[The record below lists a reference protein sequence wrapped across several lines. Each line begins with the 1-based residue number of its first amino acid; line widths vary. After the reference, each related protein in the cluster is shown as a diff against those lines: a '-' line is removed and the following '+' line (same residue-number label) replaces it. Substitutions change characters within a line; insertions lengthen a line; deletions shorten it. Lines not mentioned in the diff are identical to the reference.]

1 MHMNRLERVYKIH
14 QLLQERKLVTRETF
28 LSELEV
34 SLATFKRDLEHMRDR
49 LNAPVIWDRDAG
61 GYRFASEAHAGRGP
75 RYELPGLW
83 FNQEEAT
90 ALVTM
95 QHLLASIDQGK
106 LLAPHVEPLMSRI
119 DSILGSGETSSKE
132 LRKRIKVV
140 NFHSRKANAAFLP
153 EVGYALLN
161 RKQIHITYYA
171 RGRNE
176 TTERDVS
183 PQRLCFYQANW
194 YLDGY
199 CHRKK
204 ELRTFA
210 IDSIQSIN
218 LLETKAIEMSAKD
231 LDAHLTSG
239 YGIFSGTETKTAKLK
254 FSPERARWVASENW
268 HGQQISSFDADGNYI
283 LEVPYSDD
291 RELMLDILRHGSHVE
306 VLGPKDLRKKVADL
320 HRAALNIYENK

>member
-1 MHMNRLERVYKIH
+1 MNRLERVYKID
-14 QLLQERKLVTRETF
+14 QMLQERTVVSRET
-28 LSELEV
+28 LLRELEV

-49 LNAPVIWDRDAG
+49 LNAPVVYDRDLN
-61 GYRFASEAHAGRGP
+61 GYRFAKEQPGRGP
-75 RYELPGLW
+75 RYQLPGLW

-106 LLAPHVEPLMSRI
+106 LLAPHIEPLMSRI

-140 NFHSRKANAAFLP
+140 NFHARPANAKFFS

-161 RKQIHITYYA
+161 RKQIHIQYYS
-171 RGRNE
+171 RGKNE
-176 TTERDVS
+176 ITERDVS

-194 YLDGY
+194 YLDGW
-199 CHRKK
+199 CHWKK

-210 IDSIQSIN
+210 IDSIHAIE
-218 LLETKAIEMSAKD
+218 LLEAKATEIPAKE
-231 LDAHLTSG
+231 LDAHLASG
-239 YGIFSGTETKTAKLK
+239 YGIFSGVTVKTAKLK
-254 FSPERARWVASENW
+254 FTPERARWVASENW
-268 HGQQISSFDADGNYI
+268 HGQQVSSFDAQGNYI

-291 RELMLDILRHGSHVE
+291 RELMLDIMRHGGHVE
-306 VLGPKDLRKKVADL
+306 VLAPKELRKKVA
-320 HRAALNIYENK
+320 AAHADALKKYS

>member
-1 MHMNRLERVYKIH
+1 MYMNRLERVYKID
-14 QLLQERKLVTRETF
+14 QMLQDRKLVTREAF
-28 LSELEV
+28 LRELEV

-49 LNAPVIWDRDAG
+49 LNAPVVWDRDLG
-61 GYRFASEAHAGRGP
+61 GYRFATDENAGRGP
-75 RYELPGLW
+75 RYQLPGLW

-106 LLAPHVEPLMSRI
+106 LLAPHIEPLMSRI

-140 NFHSRKANAAFLP
+140 NFHSRSANAAFLP

-171 RGRNE
+171 RGKNE

-199 CHRKK
+199 CHAKK

-210 IDSIQSIN
+210 IDGIRAIDI
-218 LLETKAIEMSAKD
+218 LESKALEMSAKD
-231 LDAHLTSG
+231 LDAHLASG
-239 YGIFSGTETKTAKLK
+239 YGIFSGTNTKTAKLK
-254 FSPERARWVASENW
+254 FTPERARWVASENW
-268 HGQQISSFDADGNYI
+268 HGQQISEFDAQGNYI

-291 RELMLDILRHGSHVE
+291 RELMLDIMRHGGHVE
-306 VLGPKDLRKKVADL
+306 VLSPKDLRKKVAQAHAD
-320 HRAALNIYENK
+320 AAKLNQG